1 MPQLQSINENMVFI
15 LERQNSVLEA
25 KKSDTDDYI
34 LEGIAAVFG
43 KENNNN
49 RIYEESEYLP
59 HLDYLKDKIAQNR
72 LVGELD
78 HPEKFDISL
87 NNSAATATLGFAY
100 KPSENWQLNSVISS
114 GFRSPNIDDVGKIR
128 EKSAM

>member
-15 LERQNSVLEA
+15 LERQNSFLEA
-25 KKSDTDDYI
+25 KKSNSDDYV

-72 LVGELD
+72 FCQSVNWIIPRNLMYRLRT
-78 HPEKFDISL
+78 SL
-87 NNSAATATLGFAY
+87 T
-100 KPSENWQLNSVISS
+100 
-114 GFRSPNIDDVGKIR
+114 
-128 EKSAM
+128 